1 MHIATCPLCGTPA
14 SAPFVSRG
22 EVPCHQHLVY
32 ATPEEARGIARGNID
47 MAACASCGFVFN
59 RSFDPARLSYGQ
71 SYDNAQSHSA
81 HFDAY
86 LDGLAGMLVRD
97 RQVRDCTIVEVGCG
111 KGEFL
116 RKLVGDPATG
126 NCGIGFDP
134 SYIGPESE
142 LDGRLVF
149 RKSYYDAS
157 CAAVPADVVICRH
170 VIEHIQTPLDLLRS
184 VRAALSQARDARVF
198 FETPAV
204 EWILRGQVI
213 WDFFYE
219 HCSLFSAI
227 SIRAAFQRAGF
238 RVEDVHYIFGEQYLW
253 VEASPMD
260 TGAAGE
266 AESPDP
272 SELIALTHAY
282 SEAEAQLIGHL
293 KARLDE
299 ACGRMKIAVWGAGA
313 KGVTLANLLDPDGT
327 RIDCLIDLNPNK
339 QGRFVPG
346 TGHPIV
352 SPAQAAGRGVAMAV
366 LMNPNY
372 RNENLKILA
381 EQNIRMD
388 LADWSKQ

>member
-1 MHIATCPLCGTPA
+1 MHIESCPICGTRA
-14 SAPFVSRG
+14 AAPFVHRLD
-22 EVPCHQHLVY
+22 VPCHQHIVCVS
-32 ATPEEARGIARGNID
+32 PEEARRANRGTLD
-47 MAACASCGFVFN
+47 MAACTSCGFVFN

-86 LDGLAGMLVRD
+86 LDGLADMLVREK
-97 RQVRDCTIVEVGCG
+97 QVRDCTIVEVGCG

-116 RKLVGDPATG
+116 RKLVNDPATG
-126 NCGIGFDP
+126 NQGIGFDP
-134 SYIGPESE
+134 SYVGPETE
-142 LDGRLVF
+142 LDGRLTF

-184 VRAALSQARDARVF
+184 VRAALSQAPNARVF

-204 EWILRGQVI
+204 EWILHGQVI

-219 HCSLFSAI
+219 HCSLFSQE
-227 SIRAAFQRAGF
+227 SIRTAFQRAGF
-238 RVEDVHYIFGEQYLW
+238 NVEDVHYIFGEQYLW
-253 VEASPMD
+253 VEATLADPD
-260 TGAAGE
+260 AAD
-266 AESPDP
+266 AIPTADP
-272 SELIALTHAY
+272 SALVGLTQSYAD
-282 SEAEAQLIGHL
+282 AEARLIGHL
-293 KARLDE
+293 KTRLDE
-299 ACGRMKIAVWGAGA
+299 ERAHAKIAVWGAGA
-313 KGVTLANLLDPDGT
+313 KGVTLANLLDPEGT

-339 QGRFVPG
+339 QGHFVPG

-352 SPAQAAGRGVAMAV
+352 SPAQAAQRGVTMAV

-372 RNENLKILA
+372 RNENLKLLA

-388 LADWSKQ
+388 LVDWSKP

>member
-14 SAPFVSRG
+14 SPPFVSRPD
-22 EVPCHQHLVY
+22 VPCHQHLVY
-32 ATPEEARGIARGNID
+32 ETAEEARRIARGRLD
-47 MAACASCGFVFN
+47 MAACPSCGFVFN

-116 RKLVGDPATG
+116 RKLVGDAGAG
-126 NCGIGFDP
+126 NRGIGFDP
-134 SYIGPESE
+134 SYIGPETE
-142 LDGRLVF
+142 LDGRLSF

-170 VIEHIQTPLDLLRS
+170 VIEHIQTPLDLLHS
-184 VRAALSQARDARVF
+184 VRAALSQARNARVF

-219 HCSLFSAI
+219 HCSLFSAT
-227 SIRAAFQRAGF
+227 SIRAAFQRTGF

-253 VEASPMD
+253 VEATPTEPA
-260 TGAAGE
+260 TGAVPPADA
-266 AESPDP
+266 AE
-272 SELIALTHAY
+272 LVALTQAY
-282 SEAEAQLIGHL
+282 ADAEARLIGHL
-293 KARLDE
+293 KAQLDD
-299 ACGRMKIAVWGAGA
+299 ACGRKKIAVWGAGA

-327 RIDCLIDLNPNK
+327 RIDCVIDLNPNK

-352 SPAQAAGRGVAMAV
+352 SPAQAARRGVEMAV

-372 RNENLKILA
+372 RSENLKILA